1 MILFV
6 HPASYFMHISTKTIK
21 KYAHLLKNIMR
32 ILKILSIFEPKFIL

>member
-21 KYAHLLKNIMR
+21 KYAHLLKKYYAYIKN
-32 ILKILSIFEPKFIL
+32 FEYL